1 MTPAAAKAAPAPKEA
16 TPAKNGTPKLSKA
29 LKNDPLLSAIGIAK
43 HLWPCTTGDDYIEEL
58 RQDGD
63 DSLLALVGSGSE
75 TWEGVDAVDY
85 INRMRAGLE

>member
-1 MTPAAAKAAPAPKEA
+1 MASATAKTSPPKEA

-43 HLWPCTTGDDYIEEL
+43 HLWPGTTGDDYIEEL

-75 TWEGVDAVDY
+75 TWEGVDAVGY